1 MKNKKRK
8 KYSITPLNIIFQF
21 VSSYLILKIYFYKLQ
36 YFSLILNII
45 VFIIILI
52 FDLIIIFYYSK
63 FDGNA
68 YLFFSFSLFFLS
80 VEYSLGKKVI
90 LYGFI
95 SIYFLFMM
103 RGLIKLALTAILT
116 VIYFYTNKTHLINLS
131 IWLRSIDL
139 ILLNI
144 SNIIVTF
151 FEGIFLWIII
161 DRFSPN
167 YIPLALIF
175 KEISDYIVIII
186 IIITKDIID
195 SNVMGWDIYVRI
207 FLYLI
212 LIIGVMI
219 HNEIIIINI
228 CGLASD
234 TKYFLDLKVEIEQ
247 LYSDTDEPE
256 ILKRFETID
265 EMDDKNNDA
274 NISTKNEISIK
285 I

>member
-1 MKNKKRK
+1 
-8 KYSITPLNIIFQF
+8 
-21 VSSYLILKIYFYKLQ
+21 
-36 YFSLILNII
+36 
-45 VFIIILI
+45 
-52 FDLIIIFYYSK
+52 
-63 FDGNA
+63 
-68 YLFFSFSLFFLS
+68 
-80 VEYSLGKKVI
+80 
-90 LYGFI
+90 
-95 SIYFLFMM
+95 MM

-151 FEGIFLWIII
+151 FEGILLWIII

-186 IIITKDIID
+186 IKTKDIID
-195 SNVMGWDIYVRI
+195 SNVMRWDIYVRI

-285 I
+285 N

>member
-1 MKNKKRK
+1 
-8 KYSITPLNIIFQF
+8 
-21 VSSYLILKIYFYKLQ
+21 
-36 YFSLILNII
+36 
-45 VFIIILI
+45 
-52 FDLIIIFYYSK
+52 
-63 FDGNA
+63 
-68 YLFFSFSLFFLS
+68 
-80 VEYSLGKKVI
+80 
-90 LYGFI
+90 
-95 SIYFLFMM
+95 MM
-103 RGLIKLALTAILT
+103 RGLIKLALTDILT
-116 VIYFYTNKTHLINLS
+116 VIYFYTNKTPLINLS

-186 IIITKDIID
+186 IIKDIID

-219 HNEIIIINI
+219 HNEIIIINM

-285 I
+285 NWIEKLLVL

>member
-8 KYSITPLNIIFQF
+8 KYIIIYFIIIAFLDFLNYFIKWLYIIIFQKELFINDFNSITPLNIIFQF

-80 VEYSLGKKVI
+80 VEYSLGKKFI

-186 IIITKDIID
+186 TKDIID
-195 SNVMGWDIYVRI
+195 SNVMG
-207 FLYLI
+207 
-212 LIIGVMI
+212 
-219 HNEIIIINI
+219 
-228 CGLASD
+228 
-234 TKYFLDLKVEIEQ
+234 
-247 LYSDTDEPE
+247 
-256 ILKRFETID
+256 
-265 EMDDKNNDA
+265 
-274 NISTKNEISIK
+274 
-285 I
+285 

>member
-1 MKNKKRK
+1 
-8 KYSITPLNIIFQF
+8 
-21 VSSYLILKIYFYKLQ
+21 
-36 YFSLILNII
+36 
-45 VFIIILI
+45 
-52 FDLIIIFYYSK
+52 
-63 FDGNA
+63 
-68 YLFFSFSLFFLS
+68 
-80 VEYSLGKKVI
+80 
-90 LYGFI
+90 
-95 SIYFLFMM
+95 MM

-186 IIITKDIID
+186 IKTKDIID
-195 SNVMGWDIYVRI
+195 SNVMRWDIYVRI

-285 I
+285 N